1 MDIVLENCNNIT
13 QGRVSI
19 VEGALNIKYAI
30 NGTGKSTIS
39 KAITAVVN
47 QDDKELDLLVPYQF
61 ANDSTHRP
69 KVMGID
75 SIHKVMTFD
84 EAYVDQ
90 YMYQADDLLKDSF
103 EILVRTPDYDRHMA
117 EIGQLLS
124 EINES
129 FQRNPELDSLIQ
141 AFSSF
146 IDGCGRSQ
154 TSIAASG
161 SIYKAF
167 GKGNRINNIPAG
179 LEAFSPYLSNTQ
191 EASNVK
197 WLKWQVDGKK
207 FLEMA
212 DQCPYCSGSI
222 EHSKAKILQITEE
235 YDSKAIEHLD
245 KMLVLFGQLSP
256 YFSEA
261 TREQI
266 ALITNNAG
274 NMTTQQKRYLSEIK
288 DQVNSVLVLLQ
299 GIKRLGFNS
308 LKDVDRVVDQLRSYE
323 IKLELFGHLQSE
335 LMRSKIDI
343 INESLHHIV
352 EKAGRLQG
360 EVAQQKQLIQ
370 RTIRENST
378 AINNFLKC
386 AGYKYA
392 VSIEETAEH
401 KYKLLLRPTSVDTE
415 VSSAKSHLSYGE
427 RNALALALFM
437 FSAIKE
443 DPDMVILDDPITSFD
458 GNKKFALLN
467 MLFLSERCLR
477 NRTVM
482 LLTHDFNTVIDVI
495 STMPYN
501 FSPAPHGAFLS
512 TINGVLEE
520 KEISKANILSFKKIA
535 LLNLEANIDIL
546 NKAVFLRRL
555 YEAEGNKGLGWHLLS
570 NLFHKREVPT
580 IPDDN
585 GSRNMTASEIA
596 DATAEIGQHITGFD
610 YNQQYLRTQNT
621 QTLIDAYHTSGS
633 NYEKLQIYRILYN
646 ENHENPVVKKFVNET
661 FHVENDFLFQLNPS
675 EYETIPQYIIEE
687 CDEDIQ
693 SLVH

>member
-1 MDIVLENCNNIT
+1 MDIILENCNNIT
-13 QGRVSI
+13 QGRAII

-47 QDDKELDLLVPYQF
+47 QDDKALDLLVPYQF
-61 ANDSTHRP
+61 ANDPTHRP
-69 KVMGID
+69 KVMGVD
-75 SIHKVMTFD
+75 NIHKVMTFD
-84 EAYVDQ
+84 EAYIDQ
-90 YMYQADDLLKDSF
+90 YMYQTDDLLKDSF

-207 FLEMA
+207 FLEIA

-222 EHSKAKILQITEE
+222 EHAKAKILQITEE

-261 TREQI
+261 TREQL

-274 NMTTQQKRYLSEIK
+274 NMTTQQKRYLFEIK

-299 GIKRLGFNS
+299 GIKKLGFNS

-323 IKLELFGHLQSE
+323 INLELFGHLQSD

-343 INESLHHIV
+343 INASLHHIV

-360 EVAQQKQLIQ
+360 EVNQQNLLIQ

-401 KYKLLLRPTSVDTE
+401 KYKLLLRPTSVDTKI
-415 VSSAKSHLSYGE
+415 SSAKSHLSYGE

-467 MLFLSERCLR
+467 MLFLSERCLK
-477 NRTVM
+477 NRTVL

-501 FSPAPHGAFLS
+501 FNPAPHGAFLS

-520 KEISKANILSFKKIA
+520 KEISKANILSFKQIA
-535 LLNLEANIDIL
+535 LLNIEADIDIL

-555 YEAEGNKGLGWHLLS
+555 YEAEGNKGLGWNLLS

-585 GSRNMTASEIA
+585 ATRNMTASEIA
-596 DATAEIGQHITGFD
+596 DATAEIGQYITGFD

-621 QTLIDAYHTSGS
+621 QTLIDAYHNSGS

>member
-1 MDIVLENCNNIT
+1 MDIILENCNNIT
-13 QGRVSI
+13 QGRAII

-47 QDDKELDLLVPYQF
+47 QDDKALDLLVPYQF
-61 ANDSTHRP
+61 ANDPTHRP
-69 KVMGID
+69 KVMGVD
-75 SIHKVMTFD
+75 NIHKVMTFD
-84 EAYVDQ
+84 EAYIDQ
-90 YMYQADDLLKDSF
+90 YMYQTDDLLKDSF

-141 AFSSF
+141 AFSGF

-207 FLEMA
+207 FLEIA

-222 EHSKAKILQITEE
+222 EHAKAKILQITEE

-261 TREQI
+261 TREQL

-274 NMTTQQKRYLSEIK
+274 NMTTQQKRYLFEIK

-299 GIKRLGFNS
+299 GIKKLGFNS

-323 IKLELFGHLQSE
+323 INLELFGHLQSD

-343 INESLHHIV
+343 INASLHHIV
-352 EKAGRLQG
+352 EKAGRLQE
-360 EVAQQKQLIQ
+360 EVNQQNLLIQ

-401 KYKLLLRPTSVDTE
+401 KYKLLLRPTSVDTKI
-415 VSSAKSHLSYGE
+415 SSAKSHLSYGE

-467 MLFLSERCLR
+467 MLFLSERCLK
-477 NRTVM
+477 NRTVL

-501 FSPAPHGAFLS
+501 FNPAPHGAFLS

-520 KEISKANILSFKKIA
+520 KEISKANILSFKQIA
-535 LLNLEANIDIL
+535 LLNIEADIDIL

-555 YEAEGNKGLGWHLLS
+555 YEAEGNKGLGWNLLS

-585 GSRNMTASEIA
+585 ATRNMTASEIA
-596 DATAEIGQHITGFD
+596 DATAEIGQYITGFD

-621 QTLIDAYHTSGS
+621 QTLIDAYHNSGS

>member
-1 MDIVLENCNNIT
+1 MDIILENCNNIT
-13 QGRVSI
+13 QGRAII

-47 QDDKELDLLVPYQF
+47 QDDKALDLLVPYQF
-61 ANDSTHRP
+61 ANDPTHRP
-69 KVMGID
+69 KVMGVD
-75 SIHKVMTFD
+75 NIHKVMTFD
-84 EAYVDQ
+84 EAYIDQ
-90 YMYQADDLLKDSF
+90 YMYQTDDLLKDSF

-161 SIYKAF
+161 PIYKAF

-207 FLEMA
+207 FLEIA

-222 EHSKAKILQITEE
+222 EHAKAKILQITEE
-235 YDSKAIEHLD
+235 YDSKAIEHPD

-274 NMTTQQKRYLSEIK
+274 NMTTQQKRYLFEIK

-299 GIKRLGFNS
+299 GIKKLGFNS

-323 IKLELFGHLQSE
+323 INLELFGHLQSD

-343 INESLHHIV
+343 INASLHHIV

-360 EVAQQKQLIQ
+360 EVNQQNLLIQ

-401 KYKLLLRPTSVDTE
+401 KYKLLLRPTSVDTKI
-415 VSSAKSHLSYGE
+415 SSAKSHLSYGE

-467 MLFLSERCLR
+467 MLFLSERCLK
-477 NRTVM
+477 NRTVL

-501 FSPAPHGAFLS
+501 FNPAPHGAFLS

-520 KEISKANILSFKKIA
+520 KEISKANILSFKQIA
-535 LLNLEANIDIL
+535 LLNIEADIDIL

-555 YEAEGNKGLGWHLLS
+555 YEAEGNKGLGWNLLS

-585 GSRNMTASEIA
+585 ATRNMTASEIA
-596 DATAEIGQHITGFD
+596 DATAEIGQYITGFD

-621 QTLIDAYHTSGS
+621 QTLIDAYHNSGS